1 MNFNKLYFC
10 EVTVLYLVIFYFLY
24 QDKRKIFKFEETHSL
39 MIEKT
44 DQRQIIFSHLDG
56 LVTAP
61 VAYSLLKSGILD
73 TILSQKSIS
82 LSALTQQYKAN
93 EGYLNV
99 ALRTLASQGFLD
111 YVINNNTNE
120 VMVSTNDKSAY
131 AFSLFPL
138 YEDVVNVLKQ
148 TDLFTSVHIETK
160 FLNQLGTVF
169 NKYKNHYGITFSENP
184 KEKSLQEQ
192 ILGHIEGYLV
202 GPIIVSL
209 GMTGMFHKYFMETSF
224 SPEEFHKE
232 PEVFKIILDFFT
244 HLQWFTQKNGNYQFT
259 ETGLFFAK
267 RASAYGVTVSYLPMF
282 KHIDDLLFGNPSLLR
297 NIGVNDDELHVNR
310 EMNVWGS
317 GGAHTTYFKVI
328 DEIII
333 ALFNKPI
340 QEQPKGILDMG
351 CGNGAF
357 LQHIF
362 EVIERQTLRGKLFD
376 EYPLFLVGADYNQA
390 ALKVTRAN
398 LIKSDIWAKVIWGD
412 IGDPK
417 RLAQDLQENYNIDLK
432 DLLNVRTFLDHNRV
446 WEAPTTKNKNRVST
460 STGAFTHRGEY
471 IHNNEVE
478 DNLLEHFNK
487 WSPYVHRFGLL
498 MIELHTVSPQL
509 TAANLGKTAATA
521 YDATHGFSDQYIV
534 EIDVLNKV
542 AAEAG
547 LLPDPQFFKKFP
559 NTDYATV
566 SINLLKG

>member
-1 MNFNKLYFC
+1 
-10 EVTVLYLVIFYFLY
+10 
-24 QDKRKIFKFEETHSL
+24 

-44 DQRQIIFSHLDG
+44 EHRNTIFSHLDG

-61 VAYSLLKSGILD
+61 VAYALHQNGVLELL
-73 TILSQKSIS
+73 LSQKSIS
-82 LSALTQQYKAN
+82 LSALTEKSKSN

-99 ALRTLASQGFLD
+99 ALRTLASQGFLEYSVD
-111 YVINNNTNE
+111 NTTNE
-120 VMVSTNDKSAY
+120 ITVSTNAKSAY

-138 YEDVVNVLKQ
+138 YKEVVKLLEE
-148 TDLFTSVHIETK
+148 TDLFTSVHIAT
-160 FLNQLGTVF
+160 
-169 NKYKNHYGITFSENP
+169 
-184 KEKSLQEQ
+184 KSLSQLEAVFSQYKKHFGIVFSDNADEKAMQEQ
-192 ILGHIEGYLV
+192 VLLHIEGYLV

-224 SPEEFHKE
+224 RPEEFHKE

-244 HLQWFTQKNGNYQFT
+244 HLKWFTEKNGNYQFT

-267 RASAYGVTVSYLPMF
+267 RASAYGVTVSYLPLF
-282 KHIDDLLFGNPSLLR
+282 KVMKDLLFGNPSVLR
-297 NIGVNDDELHVNR
+297 NINANEDELHVNR

-340 QEQPKGILDMG
+340 LEQPKGILDMG

-362 EVIERQTLRGKLFD
+362 EVIERQTLRGKMLD
-376 EYPLFLVGADYNQA
+376 QYPLFLVGADYNQA

-412 IGDPK
+412 IGRPDL
-417 RLAQDLQENYNIDLK
+417 LAQDLNENYNIDLK
-432 DLLNVRTFLDHNRV
+432 DLLNVRTFLDHNRI
-446 WEAPTTKNKNRVST
+446 WSEPAQKTANRISI
-460 STGAFTHRGEY
+460 STGAFAHRGKH
-471 IHNNEVE
+471 INNNDVE
-478 DNLLEHFNK
+478 DNLLEHFQK
-487 WSPYVHRFGLL
+487 WAPYVHKFGLL
-498 MIELHTVSPQL
+498 IIELHTVAPQL
-509 TAANLGKTAATA
+509 TANNLGRTAATA

-534 EIDVLNKV
+534 EIDVLHKI

-547 LLPDPQFFKKFP
+547 LQPDPLHFKKFP

-566 SINLLKG
+566 SVNLLKG